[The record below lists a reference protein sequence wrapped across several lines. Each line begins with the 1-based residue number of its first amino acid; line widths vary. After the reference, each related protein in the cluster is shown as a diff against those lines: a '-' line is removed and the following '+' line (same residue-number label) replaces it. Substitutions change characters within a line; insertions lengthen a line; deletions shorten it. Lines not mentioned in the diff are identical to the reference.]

1 MRSSTFILFL
11 SCILLSIPAFA
22 QDPGVSISAQNSLSQ
37 NPKLL
42 VTVADDNGLP
52 VVSARITLTRAETKE
67 IYKCE
72 SDYSGRC
79 ELGSLHSGNY
89 QLLVEKMGFYAV
101 TSKDVQVGDSPTLSV
116 TLNHEQE
123 IRESIDVINSPPA
136 IDPTKIESGETLTF
150 REIINIPY
158 TGTRDFR
165 NVLPYTP
172 RVVRDR
178 TGQVHIDGSASYQI
192 NNQLDGFNLSHPVNG
207 LLEARISPD
216 ALRSIEVKTSRYSPE
231 YGKGSGGVIGLT
243 TGMGDD
249 RFRFSATDFFPS
261 VQYRKGIN
269 LNTWT
274 PRMTFSGPLHKQK
287 AWAFDAIEGEYDL
300 NVIDGLPA
308 NQDRN
313 RSYRLGN
320 LAKAQ
325 INLTP
330 ANILSGSFLFNRF
343 LAGNQGLSE
352 LSPIETTRRLSQTS
366 YLISLKDQVYRAN
379 GLIMEFGVALN
390 QVRLHIRPLGTQP
403 FVVFPEGTRGNYFK
417 TTDGLARRI
426 QTIANVYTP
435 AKEWHGRHEFKF
447 GMGVDQV
454 SYQDFNDRRPITL
467 QRGDRSI
474 SRQIDFIDN
483 PFLKKSN
490 IEVGAYF
497 QDRWSISGRFLAEVG
512 FRLDWDEIIRSLLIS
527 PRMSGSYLLTADGNN
542 KLSVGIGTF
551 YDATNL
557 ELVTRPLAG
566 VRVDQFFARDG
577 LTPRG
582 GPRIT
587 SFQVDQSTLKA
598 PRYLNMS
605 FGYERKL
612 PASFYMRTDFI
623 VKDGSNGLTF
633 VNLFPQQPDELDSL
647 FALLSQKH
655 DRYTALSMNIRKSIK
670 EAYMIFASYT
680 RSAARSNAIVDFNLE
695 NVLYGQQSGGPVSWD
710 TPNRLIAWGLL
721 PLIKKF
727 DLAFA
732 IEWRDGF
739 PFSIVNA
746 TERLVG
752 PANSFRFP
760 DFFSLNLHAERRFR
774 VFGMNLALRGGFNNI
789 TDRDNPLEVVNNV
802 ESGDFLTYRGFQG
815 RAFVGRVR
823 FLGRKK

>member
-1 MRSSTFILFL
+1 MRSSTLILFL
-11 SCILLSIPAFA
+11 NCILLSIQGFA
-22 QDPGVSISAQNSLSQ
+22 QDAGHTIPDLNSSAQNF
-37 NPKLL
+37 KLL

-52 VVSARITLTRAETKE
+52 VVSARIILTKTATKE
-67 IYKCE
+67 IIRCE
-72 SDYSGRC
+72 SDFSGRC
-79 ELGSLHSGNY
+79 ELSSISRGNY
-89 QLLVEKMGFYAV
+89 NLLVEKTGYYAV
-101 TSKDVQVGDSPTLSV
+101 KSNDIEVGDSPTLAV
-116 TLNHEQE
+116 TLSHEQE
-123 IRESIDVINSPPA
+123 IRESIDVVNSPPA
-136 IDPTKIESGETLTF
+136 IDPAKTEAGETLTF

-165 NVLPYTP
+165 NVLQYTP

-178 TGQVHIDGSASYQI
+178 TGQVHIDGSSSYQI

-249 RFRFSATDFFPS
+249 RFRFSATDFLPG

-269 LNTWT
+269 LNAWT
-274 PRMTFSGPLHKQK
+274 PRMTFSGPLIKHK
-287 AWAFDAIEGEYDL
+287 AWFFNAIEGEYDL
-300 NVIDGLPA
+300 NIIQGLPENA
-308 NQDRN
+308 DRSN
-313 RSYRLGN
+313 SWRVGN

-330 ANILSGSFLFNRF
+330 SNILSGSFLYNRF
-343 LAGNQGLSE
+343 MSGNQGLSE
-352 LSPIETTRRLSQTS
+352 LSPIETTRRLSQKT
-366 YLISLKDQVYRAN
+366 YLISLKDQVYRQN
-379 GLIMEFGVALN
+379 GMIMEFGVALN
-390 QVRLHIRPLGTQP
+390 QVHLDVQPLGSLP
-403 FVVFPEGTRGNYFK
+403 YVVFPEGAKGSYFK
-417 TTDGLARRI
+417 TTEGLARRI
-426 QTIANVYTP
+426 QTISNVYMP
-435 AKEWHGRHEFKF
+435 ALEWNGRHEFKF
-447 GMGVDQV
+447 GMGVDHV
-454 SYQDFNDRRPITL
+454 SYQDLNDRRPITL
-467 QRGDRSI
+467 QRTDRSI
-474 SRQIDFIDN
+474 SRTIDFIDN
-483 PFLKKSN
+483 PFLRESN
-490 IEVGAYF
+490 LEVNGYF

-512 FRLDWDEIIRSLLIS
+512 FRLDWDKIIRSVLIS
-527 PRMSGSYLLTADGNN
+527 PRMAGTYLLTADGNN
-542 KLSVGIGTF
+542 KLSAGIGTF

-582 GPRIT
+582 GPRVT

-598 PRYLNMS
+598 PRYFNMS
-605 FGYERKL
+605 IGYERKL
-612 PASFYMRTDFI
+612 PATIYMRTDFV

-633 VNLFPQQPDELDSL
+633 VNLFPAQPEELDSL

-655 DRYTALSMNIRKSIK
+655 DRYTALSVNIRKSFK

-680 RSAARSNAIVDFNLE
+680 RSAARSNAIIDFNLE
-695 NVLYGQQSGGPVSWD
+695 NVLYGQQSGGPVGWD
-710 TPNRLIAWGLL
+710 APNRLIAWGLL

-732 IEWRDGF
+732 VEWRDGF
-739 PFSIVNA
+739 PFSVVNA

-789 TDRDNPLEVVNNV
+789 TDRDNPLEVVNNI

>member
-1 MRSSTFILFL
+1 MLFL
-11 SCILLSIPAFA
+11 SCFLLTISGFAQDTGLSIP
-22 QDPGVSISAQNSLSQ
+22 DQNTTQQ
-37 NPKLL
+37 NPKLI
-42 VTVADDNGLP
+42 VTVADENGLP
-52 VVSARITLTRAETKE
+52 VVSARIILTRIETKE
-67 IYKCE
+67 VFRCE

-79 ELGSLHSGNY
+79 ELISLHQGNY
-89 QLLVEKMGFYAV
+89 RLLVEKTGFYAYN
-101 TSKDVQVGDSPTLSV
+101 SKEIQIGESSALSV
-116 TLNHEQE
+116 VLYHEQE
-123 IRESIDVINSPPA
+123 IRETVDVVNSPPA
-136 IDPTKIESGETLTF
+136 IDPAKTEAGETLTF

-249 RFRFSATDFFPS
+249 RFRFAATDFLPA

-274 PRMTFSGPLHKQK
+274 PRMTFSGPLLKNR
-287 AWAFDAIEGEYDL
+287 AWFFNAIEGEYDL
-300 NVIDGLPA
+300 NIIEDLPA
-308 NQDRN
+308 DQDRN
-313 RSYRLGN
+313 NSWRLGN

-330 ANILSGSFLFNRF
+330 GNILSGSFLLNRF
-343 LAGNQGLSE
+343 YAGNQGLSVMN
-352 LSPIETTRRLSQTS
+352 PIETTRSLSQST
-366 YLISLKDQVYRAN
+366 YLVSMKDQIYRPN

-390 QVRLHIRPLGTQP
+390 QVALELQP
-403 FVVFPEGTRGNYFK
+403 RGNQPYIVLPDGSRGSYFK
-417 TTDGLARRI
+417 TTEGLARRI
-426 QTIANVYTP
+426 QWISNVFLP
-435 AKEWHGRHEFKF
+435 SNEWHGRHDFKF
-447 GMGVDQV
+447 GLDVDLV
-454 SYQDFNDRRPITL
+454 SYEDFNDRRPITL
-467 QRGDRSI
+467 QRRDSSI
-474 SRQIDFIDN
+474 VRQIDFIDN
-483 PFLKKSN
+483 PLLEERNF
-490 IEVGAYF
+490 EVSGYF

-512 FRLDWDEIIRSLLIS
+512 FRLDWDQIIRSVLIS
-527 PRMSGSYLLTADGNN
+527 PRLSGTYLLSADGNN
-542 KLSVGIGTF
+542 KISAGFGTF

-598 PRYLNMS
+598 PRYFNMS
-605 FGYERKL
+605 FGFERKL
-612 PASFYMRTDFI
+612 PASVYMRTDFI

-633 VNLFPQQPDELDSL
+633 VNLNPAQPEELDSL

-655 DRYTALSMNIRKSIK
+655 DRYTALSVNIRKSFK

-680 RSAARSNAIVDFNLE
+680 RSAARSNAIIDFNLE
-695 NVLYGQQSGGPVSWD
+695 NILYGQQSGGPVGWD
-710 TPNRLIAWGLL
+710 APNRLIAWGLL
-721 PLIKKF
+721 PFIKKF

-732 IEWRDGF
+732 LDWRDGF
-739 PFSIVNA
+739 PFSIVNGE
-746 TERLVG
+746 ERLIG

-760 DFFSLNLHAERRFR
+760 DYFSLNLHAERRLR
-774 VFGMNLALRGGFNNI
+774 LFGMNLALRGGFNNI
-789 TDRDNPLEVVNNV
+789 TDRDNPIEVNNNID
-802 ESGDFLTYRGFQG
+802 SGDFMRFRGFQG

-823 FLGRKK
+823 FLGRK

>member
-1 MRSSTFILFL
+1 MLILFL
-11 SCILLSIPAFA
+11 NCILLSIQGFA
-22 QDPGVSISAQNSLSQ
+22 QDSGLSIPAQNSTAQ
-37 NPKLL
+37 NSKLL

-52 VVSARITLTRAETKE
+52 VASARIALTRTETKE
-67 IYKCE
+67 VVRCE
-72 SDYSGRC
+72 SDFAGRC
-79 ELGSLHSGNY
+79 ELTSLSPGNY
-89 QLLVEKMGFYAV
+89 QLIVEKIGFYAV
-101 TSKDVQVGDSPTLSV
+101 TSKDIQVGDSPTLAV

-123 IRESIDVINSPPA
+123 IRESIDVVNSPPA
-136 IDPTKIESGETLTF
+136 IDPAKTEAGETLTF

-178 TGQVHIDGSASYQI
+178 SGQVHIDGSASYQI

-249 RFRFSATDFFPS
+249 RFRFSATDFLPA

-274 PRMTFSGPLHKQK
+274 PRLTFSGPIRKHK
-287 AWAFDAIEGEYDL
+287 AWFFNAIEGEYDL
-300 NVIDGLPA
+300 NIIEGLPENA
-308 NQDRN
+308 DRN
-313 RSYRLGN
+313 NSWRLGN

-330 ANILSGSFLFNRF
+330 SNILSGSFLFNRF

-352 LSPIETTRRLSQTS
+352 LSPIETTRRLSQKT
-366 YLISLKDQVYRAN
+366 YLISLKDQVYRQN
-379 GLIMEFGVALN
+379 GMIMEFGVALN
-390 QVRLHIRPLGTQP
+390 QVHLDLRPLGDQP
-403 FVVFPEGTRGNYFK
+403 FVIFPDGVRGSYFK
-417 TTDGLARRI
+417 STEGLARRI
-426 QTIANVYTP
+426 QTISNVYLP

-447 GMGVDQV
+447 GMGVDHV
-454 SYQDFNDRRPITL
+454 SYQDLNDRRPITL
-467 QRGDRSI
+467 RRGDQSL

-483 PFLKKSN
+483 PFLRESN
-490 IEVGAYF
+490 LEVSGYF

-512 FRLDWDEIIRSLLIS
+512 FRLDWDKIIRSVLIS
-527 PRMSGSYLLTADGNN
+527 PRMSGTYLLTADGNN
-542 KLSVGIGTF
+542 KLSAGIGTF

-582 GPRIT
+582 DPRIT

-598 PRYLNMS
+598 PRYFNMS
-605 FGYERKL
+605 VGFERKL
-612 PASFYMRTDFI
+612 PASIYLRTDFV

-655 DRYTALSMNIRKSIK
+655 DRYTAMSVNIRKSFK

-680 RSAARSNAIVDFNLE
+680 RSATRSNAIIDFNLE
-695 NVLYGQQSGGPVSWD
+695 NVLYGQQSGGPVGWD
-710 TPNRLIAWGLL
+710 APNRLIAWGLL

-727 DLAFA
+727 DMAFA
-732 IEWRDGF
+732 VEWRDGY

-774 VFGMNLALRGGFNNI
+774 VFGVNLALRGGFNNI
-789 TDRDNPLEVVNNV
+789 TDRDNPSEVVNNI

-815 RAFVGRVR
+815 RTFVGRVR